1 MTDLYAGTTI
11 KLSHHRM
18 VSVTECSKCNHLMI
32 RVDKDKLDEDDLD
45 LIETLDLHMA
55 VEHLGKDI
63 CTVCEEEKFLQRQAK
78 AHRAV

>member
-1 MTDLYAGTTI
+1 
-11 KLSHHRM
+11 
-18 VSVTECSKCNHLMI
+18 MI